1 MKANALLKWLVP
13 AALLGVVLI
22 ILKTWVPGGST
33 PSPEHPVDQ
42 GNIQLSAEQAKSLGI
57 AGDTPRDTVATLVG
71 QVKAMRSDMLGLK
84 KHNDSL
90 QTENNRLRERENSV
104 DSRIQT
110 ALGSVTQQVDEGRR
124 QANEARLKAEQD
136 SRQARGLLTQLQD
149 QLSGLTG
156 KGKDMPIGL
165 GLEPGDGAQF
175 DGQHPANDALQWI
188 EPSDASGTDTR
199 GKTKTSSLALSLP
212 TAFNSLE
219 GLKDNPIDRSQ
230 KQLRAVTKGER
241 DLTRSVDRTEGAKPV
256 YTIPENATLMGSVA
270 MTALIGRVPVDGTV
284 NDPYPFKVLVGPEN
298 LTANGIDLPDV
309 AGAVM
314 SGTASGDWTLSCV
327 RGQVES
333 ITFVFTDGTIRT
345 VPQPKAVASRT
356 ASTTQSS
363 NTDKIRGGLGYL
375 SDPYGIPCIAG
386 ERRSNAQQYLG
397 SQSLITAAGAGVAA
411 LLGDERNNSSVIS
424 SGGSTLGVTSSS
436 SNSALNSILSGGVSD
451 IREWVNKLYGEAF
464 AAVYVPPAAQVAL
477 HLDHE
482 ITIDYEPKGR
492 SVRHEKDH
500 ASLPDLD

>member
-13 AALLGVVLI
+13 AVLLGVVFI
-22 ILKTWVPGGST
+22 ILKTWVAGGTS
-33 PSPEHPVDQ
+33 PSSDSPPAQD
-42 GNIQLSAEQAKSLGI
+42 NLQLSAEQAKSLGI

-136 SRQARGLLTQLQD
+136 RRQARGLLTQLQE

-156 KGKDMPIGL
+156 KGKDMPVGL

-175 DGQHPANDALQWI
+175 ERQHSADDALQWI
-188 EPSDASGTDTR
+188 EPSDAPSTDAR
-199 GKTKTSSLALSLP
+199 GKTKTASALNPP

-219 GLKDNPIDRSQ
+219 GLKDNAIDRSQ
-230 KQLRAVTKGER
+230 KQLREVAKSER
-241 DLTRSVDRTEGAKPV
+241 DLTRSADRTEGAKPV

-333 ITFVFTDGTIRT
+333 ITFVFTDGSIRT
-345 VPQPKAVASRT
+345 VPQPKAVASRN
-356 ASTTQSS
+356 ASTAQSS

-386 ERRSNAQQYLG
+386 QRRSNAQQYLG

-436 SNSALNSILSGGVSD
+436 GNSALNSILSGGVSD